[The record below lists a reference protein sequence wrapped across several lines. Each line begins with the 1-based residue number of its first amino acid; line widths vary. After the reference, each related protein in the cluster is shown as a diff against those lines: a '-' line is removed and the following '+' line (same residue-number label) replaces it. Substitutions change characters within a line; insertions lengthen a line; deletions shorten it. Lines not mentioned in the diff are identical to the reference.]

1 VSLWGK
7 RPARLGG
14 VVKVHVSQEVGVGQV
29 EQTGTTISDLIR
41 NTGCEARQHIEL
53 PQAALLGEVVQKE
66 CVWGCGGGRTLRC
79 PSDRRRIIRSNEYRS
94 VSLLL
99 ACRKNAA
106 CDQGSELK
114 VAVTEDACAVF
125 CGDQLLL
132 YGVWQGDA
140 PEDIFVGCYPESTQ
154 PKT

>member
-66 CVWGCGGGRTLRC
+66 CVWGC
-79 PSDRRRIIRSNEYRS
+79 
-94 VSLLL
+94 
-99 ACRKNAA
+99 
-106 CDQGSELK
+106 
-114 VAVTEDACAVF
+114 
-125 CGDQLLL
+125 
-132 YGVWQGDA
+132 
-140 PEDIFVGCYPESTQ
+140 
-154 PKT
+154 